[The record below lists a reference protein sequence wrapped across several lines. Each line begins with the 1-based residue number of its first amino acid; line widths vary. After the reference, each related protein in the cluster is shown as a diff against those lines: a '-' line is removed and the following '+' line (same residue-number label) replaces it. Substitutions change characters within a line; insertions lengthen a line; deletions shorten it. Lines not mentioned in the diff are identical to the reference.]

1 VDGFQ
6 PCALI
11 PTFDNP
17 ATVGA
22 VVREVRKH
30 LDRVLVVDDGSGP
43 AGHAACEALARQ
55 RLARVHHRPRR
66 GGKGAAVKTGF
77 RLAAEAGFSHVLQ
90 VDADGQHDLDDIPRF
105 LAASRERPEALIL
118 GEPVFDGSQP
128 RGRSLGRGISR
139 FWVDLETG
147 SSAIADP
154 QCGFR
159 VYPLEPALAAGA
171 RGDHMQFDQELP
183 VRMIWRGV
191 PVVNLPTR
199 VRYLP
204 REEGGVSHFQLVRDN
219 LRISALHARLVSERI
234 VQKLRGRP

>member
-1 VDGFQ
+1 MNSFR

-17 ATVGA
+17 RTVGA

-30 LDRVLVVDDGSGP
+30 LDHVLVVDDGSGP
-43 AGHAACEALARQ
+43 EGRAACEALAQ
-55 RLARVHHRPRR
+55 QGLARVHHRPRR

-105 LAASRERPEALIL
+105 VAASRERPEALIL
-118 GEPVFDGSQP
+118 GQPVFDRSQP
-128 RGRSLGRGISR
+128 RGRALGRRISR

-147 SSAIADP
+147 GSVVRDP

-159 VYPLEPALAAGA
+159 VYPLEPALGAGA
-171 RGDHMQFDQELP
+171 RGDHMEFDQELP

-191 PVVNLPTR
+191 PVRNLPTP

-219 LRISALHARLVSERI
+219 LRISALHARLVSERV
-234 VQKLRGRP
+234 VQKFRRRL